1 MKLLLDANLSPR
13 LADLLIEVGHRAVH
27 VSSVDLHTA
36 TDSTILEYAESEG
49 FVLITADTDF
59 PMLVALRRAS
69 SPSVVLLRGVSQSPV
84 EHHANILISNLA
96 AVDDDLRRGAVVT
109 LSPQRM
115 RVRHLPLR

>member
-1 MKLLLDANLSPR
+1 MRLLLDANLSPR
-13 LADLLIEVGHRAVH
+13 LADLLIELGRHAIH

-36 TDSTILEYAESEG
+36 ADGTILEYAESERL
-49 FVLITADTDF
+49 VLVTADTDF

-69 SPSVVLLRGVSQSPV
+69 SPSVVLLRGVNQLPV
-84 EHHANILISNLA
+84 EVHANILTSNLA
-96 AVDDDLRRGAVVT
+96 AVDHDLQRGAIVT